1 MDDIKV
7 YVRSERDIG
16 SVIHTTEGIAL
27 PKGNTA
33 DNEDSY
39 NYLGIPQANRNHEE
53 APRIAA
59 ITKYLQGVRQV
70 GGGNSMER
78 TKCMQLHWTA

>member
-1 MDDIKV
+1 MDDLKV

-16 SVIHTTEGIAL
+16 SVIHTTKGFAL

-33 DNEDSY
+33 DNENSY
-39 NYLGIPQANRNHEE
+39 NYLAIPQANRNHKE

-59 ITKYLQGVRQV
+59 ITKYLQRVRQV
-70 GGGNSMER
+70 GGVN
-78 TKCMQLHWTA
+78 